1 MTSIAVKSAGSNVEC
16 YKAYCLPITDKDDL
30 HMLVAHL
37 PGFMDTAEANNRQM
51 VVEIYYQNIPP
62 ENS

>member
-1 MTSIAVKSAGSNVEC
+1 MINTTEKNAGSNGGH
-16 YKAYCLPITDKDDL
+16 YRAYCLPITDKDDL
-30 HMLVAHL
+30 RMLIAHL
-37 PGFMDTAEANNRQM
+37 PGFMDTAEANLRQM